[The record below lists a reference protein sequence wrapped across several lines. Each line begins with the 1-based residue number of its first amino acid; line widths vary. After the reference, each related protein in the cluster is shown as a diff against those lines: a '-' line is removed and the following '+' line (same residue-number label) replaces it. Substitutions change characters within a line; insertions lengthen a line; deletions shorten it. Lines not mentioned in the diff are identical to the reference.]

1 MQLQKQLP
9 AAAGTPLSR
18 CGNTS
23 LAQSRVN
30 GWSLNCAKSVRHRNL
45 MELAAGF
52 ARCIPK
58 AFGAPR
64 MRIWQC
70 GLAAVVM
77 PWLLVSPSGAQ
88 GPARDGGVGPV
99 GTLGYAE
106 VLGRR
111 INHPVTSGA
120 LFPEGAN
127 GVGVSSRR
135 EFEEDG
141 SRATRNGLIASMP
154 VAENM
159 NLGVGIFSVTRYSAK
174 ERDFKRAQPMKD
186 VGERTGSLAA
196 VGFSVRF

>member
-1 MQLQKQLP
+1 
-9 AAAGTPLSR
+9 
-18 CGNTS
+18 
-23 LAQSRVN
+23 
-30 GWSLNCAKSVRHRNL
+30 
-45 MELAAGF
+45 
-52 ARCIPK
+52 
-58 AFGAPR
+58 

-70 GLAAVVM
+70 GLAAVVV
-77 PWLLVSPSGAQ
+77 PWLLVSPAGAQ
-88 GPARDGGVGPV
+88 VSARDGGARPV

-111 INHPVTSGA
+111 NDHPATSSA

-127 GVGVSSRR
+127 GLGVTSRR

-141 SRATRNGLIASMP
+141 SRATRNGLVASMP

-159 NLGVGIFSVTRYSAK
+159 HVGVGIFSVTRYSAK
-174 ERDFKRAQPMKD
+174 ERDFKRTQPMKD

>member
-1 MQLQKQLP
+1 M
-9 AAAGTPLSR
+9 
-18 CGNTS
+18 
-23 LAQSRVN
+23 
-30 GWSLNCAKSVRHRNL
+30 
-45 MELAAGF
+45 
-52 ARCIPK
+52 
-58 AFGAPR
+58 R
-64 MRIWQC
+64 MRQC
-70 GLAAVVM
+70 GLAAIFV
-77 PWLLVSPSGAQ
+77 PLLFAAPAGAQ
-88 GPARDGGVGPV
+88 SSAQAGGVRPV

-111 INHPVTSGA
+111 SDHPATSGA

-127 GVGVSSRR
+127 GLGVTSRR

-159 NLGVGIFSVTRYSAK
+159 NVGVGIFSVTRYSAK